1 MDMQSPLGRVR
12 GLGSAREGA
21 ATWFAERLTAL
32 ALIPLTVWF
41 VAVMISGLDADY
53 AAMRAWMAGPGN
65 LTLMVLLLGFS
76 FWHMALGLV
85 AVIEDYVHNKP
96 VEMAAVI
103 AVKLGS
109 LLLGVFSVVAVLK
122 IGVGG

>member
-12 GLGSAREGA
+12 GLGSAKEGTGA
-21 ATWFAERLTAL
+21 WFAERLTAL
-32 ALIPLTVWF
+32 AMIPLTLWF
-41 VAVMISGLDADY
+41 VAVVIAGLDADY
-53 AAMRAWMAGPGN
+53 AAMKAWMARPGN
-65 LTLMVLLLGFS
+65 LTLMVLLLGFA
-76 FWHMALGLV
+76 FWHTALALT
-85 AVIEDYVHNKP
+85 VILEDYVHNKP

-109 LLLGVFSVVAVLK
+109 LLLGVFSVVALLK

>member
-12 GLGSAREGA
+12 GLGSAKSGA

-32 ALIPLTVWF
+32 ALVPLTLWF
-41 VAVMISGLDADY
+41 VAVMISSLDADY

-65 LTLMVLLLGFS
+65 LTLMVLLLGFA
-76 FWHMALGLV
+76 FWHAALGLV

-96 VEMAAVI
+96 VEMACLI

-109 LLLGVFSVVAVLK
+109 LLLGVFSIVAVLK